1 MLVSGISCTVND
13 KNTREISLLA
23 LRQVIHFAGV
33 RRFGEA
39 VASRISLEANANK
52 EPAHAFTLHTLI
64 IAVITCGFARWAF
77 GPIFL
82 TDCALIYSR
91 ASMRTRHAPAF
102 SLAKIMLW
110 PAVPQRVQIVTG
122 LGRFMRLDS
131 TFYHL
136 NRFVGE
142 RAARLRAAP

>member
-1 MLVSGISCTVND
+1 M
-13 KNTREISLLA
+13 RP
-23 LRQVIHFAGV
+23 HF
-33 RRFGEA
+33 
-39 VASRISLEANANK
+39 
-52 EPAHAFTLHTLI
+52 P
-64 IAVITCGFARWAF
+64 
-77 GPIFL
+77 
-82 TDCALIYSR
+82 
-91 ASMRTRHAPAF
+91 
-102 SLAKIMLW
+102 LAKIMLW